1 MNGFFRVYPYVGEGA
16 GSVTVVEVL
25 QCDNPRGAE
34 LQAEEVPVAFV
45 SRYLTTTESK
55 ASHIMALTSTV
66 HWAVRRCTCFLSF
79 AHRLEVVVPRAE
91 YVVAM
96 RGISDNLRLQAL
108 QVDLAAFAP
117 RWIVGECRW
126 IDPSLEAAV

>member
-1 MNGFFRVYPYVGEGA
+1 
-16 GSVTVVEVL
+16 
-25 QCDNPRGAE
+25 
-34 LQAEEVPVAFV
+34 
-45 SRYLTTTESK
+45 
-55 ASHIMALTSTV
+55 MALTSTV
-66 HWAVRRCTCFLSF
+66 HWAVRRCMRFLSF

-96 RGISDNLRLQAL
+96 RGISDNLRLQAV
-108 QVDLAAFAP
+108 QVDLDAFTP